1 MDITGKFV
9 VAVIMRDET
18 RIWTTDAARGEEPT
32 TIHPALDQHKHVREA
47 QHHGGHDS
55 SKSEKPY
62 YEAISAALSPA
73 AEILLIGHGTGKGN
87 SMLTFVQHLERHHQD
102 VAKKIVGAVD
112 ENIVA
117 MTEPELLAAARS
129 WIKAHRTFI

>member
-1 MDITGKFV
+1 MDVTDKFV
-9 VAVIMRDET
+9 VAVVMRDET
-18 RIWTTDAARGEEPT
+18 RIWTTDAARGEEPN
-32 TIHPALDQHKHVREA
+32 TIHPASDSHKHVREA

-55 SKSEKPY
+55 SSGDKAY
-62 YEAISAALSPA
+62 YEAISAALSRA
-73 AEILLIGHGTGKGN
+73 SEILLIGHGTGKGN

-117 MTEPELLAAARS
+117 MTEPEILASARA
-129 WIKAHRTFI
+129 WIKAHRNFI